1 MDAMQAVNLK
11 QLAKILNL
19 SISTVSKA
27 LRDSH
32 EIGEATKKRVLAKA
46 KELDYTPNPFAS
58 GLRRNKS
65 KTVAVVVPEVAN
77 NYFSLAINGIESIAQ
92 ENDYHV
98 LIYLTHE
105 DIEKEKG
112 IMKHLENKRVDG
124 VLMSVTMNT
133 SNQTHLSD
141 FQQKGIP
148 IVFFD
153 RICNEIETAKI
164 TTDDYISGMNATKHL
179 IENGCKDIAF
189 LSLGDEISIMQK
201 RKSGFLEELHRNN
214 IEVNPERI
222 IKFGNDDEENFNLL
236 KKILKGKNKP
246 DGIFASVERLAIT
259 TYQVCKDLNINIPK
273 DLKVICFS
281 NLETASL
288 LSPSLSTITQPA
300 FNIGKTAAEVMF
312 KNLDKNKTYIPNEN
326 IVLQSTLHIRASSQ
340 QSD

>member
-1 MDAMQAVNLK
+1 MAAVNLK
-11 QLAKILNL
+11 QLAKILDL

-32 EIGEATKKRVLAKA
+32 EIGDATKLRVLAKA
-46 KELDYTPNPFAS
+46 KEMDYTPNPFAS

-65 KTVAVVVPEVAN
+65 KTIAVVVPEVAN
-77 NYFSLAINGIESIAQ
+77 NYFALAINGIERIAQ

-133 SNQTHLSD
+133 NNQTHLSD

-153 RICNEIETAKI
+153 RTCHEIETAKV
-164 TTDDYISGMNATKHL
+164 TTDDYISGINATKHL
-179 IENGCKDIAF
+179 IENECKDIAF
-189 LSLGDEISIMQK
+189 LSLGDDISIMQK
-201 RKSGFLEELHRNN
+201 RKSGYLEELLKNN
-214 IEVNPERI
+214 MKTKPERI
-222 IKFGNDDEENFNLL
+222 IKCGNDDEMNYDLIKKLL
-236 KKILKGKNKP
+236 SGKNKP
-246 DGIFASVERLAIT
+246 DGIFASVEKLAIT
-259 TYQVCKDLNINIPK
+259 TYQVCRELNINIPNDIK
-273 DLKVICFS
+273 IICFS

-300 FNIGKTAAEVMF
+300 YNIGKTAAEVMF
-312 KNLDKNKTYIPNEN
+312 KYLDKNKTYIPNEN
-326 IVLQSTLHIRASSQ
+326 IILQSTLHIRESSQ
-340 QSD
+340 QIV

>member
-189 LSLGDEISIMQK
+189 LSLGDEKSIMQK

>member
-1 MDAMQAVNLK
+1 MAAVNLK
-11 QLAKILNL
+11 QLAKILDL

-32 EIGEATKKRVLAKA
+32 EIGDATKLRVLAKA
-46 KELDYTPNPFAS
+46 KEMDYTPNPFAS

-65 KTVAVVVPEVAN
+65 KTIAVVVPEVAN
-77 NYFSLAINGIESIAQ
+77 NYFALAINGIERIAQ

-133 SNQTHLSD
+133 NNQTHLSD

-153 RICNEIETAKI
+153 RICHEIETAKI
-164 TTDDYISGMNATKHL
+164 TTDDYISGINATKHL
-179 IENGCKDIAF
+179 IENECKDIAF
-189 LSLGDEISIMQK
+189 LSLGDDISIMQK
-201 RKSGFLEELHRNN
+201 RKSGYLEELLKNN
-214 IEVNPERI
+214 MEVKQERI
-222 IKFGNDDEENFNLL
+222 IKCGNDEEINYNLV
-236 KKILKGKNKP
+236 KKLLSGKNKP
-246 DGIFASVERLAIT
+246 DGIFASVEKLAIT
-259 TYQVCKDLNINIPK
+259 TYQVCRELNINIPNDIK
-273 DLKVICFS
+273 IICFS

-288 LSPSLSTITQPA
+288 LNPSLSTITQPA
-300 FNIGKTAAEVMF
+300 YNIGKTAAEVMF
-312 KNLDKNKTYIPNEN
+312 RYLDKNKTYIPNEN
-326 IVLQSTLHIRASSQ
+326 IVLQSTLHIRESSQ
-340 QSD
+340 NIV

>member
-1 MDAMQAVNLK
+1 MAAVNLK
-11 QLAKILNL
+11 QLAKMLNL

-32 EIGEATKKRVLAKA
+32 EIGDATKLRVLAKA
-46 KELDYTPNPFAS
+46 KEMDYTPNPFAS

-65 KTVAVVVPEVAN
+65 KTIAVVVPEVAN
-77 NYFSLAINGIESIAQ
+77 NYFALAINGIERIAQ

-133 SNQTHLSD
+133 NNQTHLSD

-153 RICNEIETAKI
+153 RICHEIETAKV
-164 TTDDYISGMNATKHL
+164 TTDDYISGINATKHL
-179 IENGCKDIAF
+179 IENECKDIAF
-189 LSLGDEISIMQK
+189 LSLGDDISIMQK
-201 RKSGFLEELHRNN
+201 RKSGYLEELHKNN
-214 IEVNPERI
+214 MEAKTERI
-222 IKFGNDDEENFNLL
+222 IKCGNDDEMNYDLVKKLL
-236 KKILKGKNKP
+236 SGKNKP
-246 DGIFASVERLAIT
+246 DGIFASVEKLAIT
-259 TYQVCKDLNINIPK
+259 TYQVCRELNINIPK
-273 DLKVICFS
+273 DVKIICFS

-300 FNIGKTAAEVMF
+300 YNIGKTAAEVMF
-312 KNLDKNKTYIPNEN
+312 KYLDKNKTYIPNEN
-326 IVLQSTLHIRASSQ
+326 IVLQSTLNIRESSQ
-340 QSD
+340 HIV

>member
-1 MDAMQAVNLK
+1 MAAVNLK
-11 QLAKILNL
+11 QLAKMLNL

-32 EIGEATKKRVLAKA
+32 EIGDATKLRVLAKA
-46 KELDYTPNPFAS
+46 KEMDYTPNPFAS

-65 KTVAVVVPEVAN
+65 KTIAVVVPEVAN
-77 NYFSLAINGIESIAQ
+77 NYFALAINGIERIAQ

-133 SNQTHLSD
+133 NNQTHLSD

-153 RICNEIETAKI
+153 RICHEIETAKI
-164 TTDDYISGMNATKHL
+164 TTDDYISGINATKHL
-179 IENGCKDIAF
+179 IENECMDIAF
-189 LSLGDEISIMQK
+189 LSLGDDISIMQK
-201 RKSGFLEELHRNN
+201 RKSGYLEELLKNN
-214 IEVNPERI
+214 MEVKPERI
-222 IKFGNDDEENFNLL
+222 IKCGNDEEINYNLV
-236 KKILKGKNKP
+236 KKLLSGKNKP
-246 DGIFASVERLAIT
+246 DGIFASVEKLAIT
-259 TYQVCKDLNINIPK
+259 TYQVCRELNINIPK
-273 DLKVICFS
+273 DVKIICFS

-300 FNIGKTAAEVMF
+300 YNIGKTAAEVMF
-312 KNLDKNKTYIPNEN
+312 KYLDKNKTYIPNEN
-326 IVLQSTLHIRASSQ
+326 IILQSTLHIRESSQ
-340 QSD
+340 HIV

>member
-1 MDAMQAVNLK
+1 MAAVNLK
-11 QLAKILNL
+11 QLAKILDL

-32 EIGEATKKRVLAKA
+32 EIGDATKLRVLAKA
-46 KELDYTPNPFAS
+46 KEMDYTPNPFAS

-65 KTVAVVVPEVAN
+65 KTIAVVVPEVAN
-77 NYFSLAINGIESIAQ
+77 NYFALAINGIERIAQ

-133 SNQTHLSD
+133 NNQTHLSD

-153 RICNEIETAKI
+153 RICHEIETAKI
-164 TTDDYISGMNATKHL
+164 TTDDYISGINATKHL
-179 IENGCKDIAF
+179 IENECKDIAF
-189 LSLGDEISIMQK
+189 LSLGDDISIMQK
-201 RKSGFLEELHRNN
+201 RKSGYLEELLKNN
-214 IEVNPERI
+214 MEVKQERI
-222 IKFGNDDEENFNLL
+222 IKCGNDEEINYNLV
-236 KKILKGKNKP
+236 KKILSGKNKP
-246 DGIFASVERLAIT
+246 DGIFASVEKLAIT
-259 TYQVCKDLNINIPK
+259 TYQVCRELNINIPNDIK
-273 DLKVICFS
+273 IICFS

-288 LSPSLSTITQPA
+288 LNPSLSTITQPA
-300 FNIGKTAAEVMF
+300 YNIGKTAAEVMF
-312 KNLDKNKTYIPNEN
+312 KYLDKNKTYIPNEN
-326 IVLQSTLHIRASSQ
+326 IVLQSTLHIRESSQ
-340 QSD
+340 HIV

>member
-1 MDAMQAVNLK
+1 MAAVNLK
-11 QLAKILNL
+11 QLAKILDL

-32 EIGEATKKRVLAKA
+32 EIGDATKLRVLAKA
-46 KELDYTPNPFAS
+46 KEMDYTPNPFAS

-65 KTVAVVVPEVAN
+65 KTIAVVVPEVAN
-77 NYFSLAINGIESIAQ
+77 NYFALAINGIERIAQ

-133 SNQTHLSD
+133 NNQTHLSD

-153 RICNEIETAKI
+153 RICHEIETAKI
-164 TTDDYISGMNATKHL
+164 TTDDYISGINATKHL
-179 IENGCKDIAF
+179 IEKECKDIAF
-189 LSLGDEISIMQK
+189 LSLGDDISIMQK
-201 RKSGFLEELHRNN
+201 RKSGYLEELLKNN
-214 IEVNPERI
+214 MEVKPERI
-222 IKFGNDDEENFNLL
+222 IKCGNDEEINYNLV
-236 KKILKGKNKP
+236 KKLLSGKNKP
-246 DGIFASVERLAIT
+246 DGIFASVEKLAIT
-259 TYQVCKDLNINIPK
+259 TYQVCRELNINIPNDIK
-273 DLKVICFS
+273 IICFS

-300 FNIGKTAAEVMF
+300 YNIGKTAAEVMF
-312 KNLDKNKTYIPNEN
+312 KYLDKNKTYIPNEN
-326 IVLQSTLHIRASSQ
+326 IILQSTLHIRESSQ
-340 QSD
+340 HIV

>member
-1 MDAMQAVNLK
+1 MAAVNLK
-11 QLAKILNL
+11 QLAKILDL

-32 EIGEATKKRVLAKA
+32 EIGDATKLRVLAKA
-46 KELDYTPNPFAS
+46 KEMDYTPNPFAS

-65 KTVAVVVPEVAN
+65 KTIAVVVPEVAN
-77 NYFSLAINGIESIAQ
+77 NYFALAINGIERIAQ

-133 SNQTHLSD
+133 NNQTHLSD

-153 RICNEIETAKI
+153 RICHEIETAKV
-164 TTDDYISGMNATKHL
+164 TTDDYISGINATKHL
-179 IENGCKDIAF
+179 IENECKDIAF
-189 LSLGDEISIMQK
+189 LSLGEDISIMQK
-201 RKSGFLEELHRNN
+201 RKSGYLEELLKNN
-214 IEVNPERI
+214 MEVKPERI
-222 IKFGNDDEENFNLL
+222 IKCGNDDEINYDLVKKLL
-236 KKILKGKNKP
+236 SGKNKP
-246 DGIFASVERLAIT
+246 DGIFASVEKLAIT
-259 TYQVCKDLNINIPK
+259 TYQVCRELNINIPK
-273 DLKVICFS
+273 DVKIICFS

-300 FNIGKTAAEVMF
+300 YNIGKTAAEVMF
-312 KNLDKNKTYIPNEN
+312 KYLDKNKTYIPNEN
-326 IVLQSTLHIRASSQ
+326 IVLQSTLNIRESSQ
-340 QSD
+340 HIV

>member
-1 MDAMQAVNLK
+1 MAAVNLK
-11 QLAKILNL
+11 QLAKILDL

-32 EIGEATKKRVLAKA
+32 EIGDATKLRVLAKA
-46 KELDYTPNPFAS
+46 KEMDYTPNPFAS

-65 KTVAVVVPEVAN
+65 KTIAVVVPEVAN
-77 NYFSLAINGIESIAQ
+77 NYFALAINGIERIAQ

-133 SNQTHLSD
+133 NNQTHLSD

-153 RICNEIETAKI
+153 RICHEIETAKI
-164 TTDDYISGMNATKHL
+164 TTDDYISGINATKHL
-179 IENGCKDIAF
+179 IENECKDIAF
-189 LSLGDEISIMQK
+189 LSLGDDISIMQK
-201 RKSGFLEELHRNN
+201 RKSGYLEELLKNN
-214 IEVNPERI
+214 MEVKQERI
-222 IKFGNDDEENFNLL
+222 IKCGNDEEINYNLV
-236 KKILKGKNKP
+236 KKLLSGKNKP
-246 DGIFASVERLAIT
+246 DGIFASVEKLAIT
-259 TYQVCKDLNINIPK
+259 TYQVCRELNINIPNDIK
-273 DLKVICFS
+273 IICFS

-288 LSPSLSTITQPA
+288 LNPSLSTITQPA
-300 FNIGKTAAEVMF
+300 YNIGKTAAEVMF
-312 KNLDKNKTYIPNEN
+312 KYLDKNKTYIPNEN
-326 IVLQSTLHIRASSQ
+326 IVLQSTLHIRESSQ
-340 QSD
+340 NIV

>member
-1 MDAMQAVNLK
+1 MAAVNLK
-11 QLAKILNL
+11 QLAKILDL

-32 EIGEATKKRVLAKA
+32 EIGDATKLRVLAKA
-46 KELDYTPNPFAS
+46 KEMDYTPNPFAS

-65 KTVAVVVPEVAN
+65 KTIAVVVPEVAN
-77 NYFSLAINGIESIAQ
+77 NYFALAINGIERIAQ

-133 SNQTHLSD
+133 NNQTHLSD

-153 RICNEIETAKI
+153 RICHEIETAKI
-164 TTDDYISGMNATKHL
+164 TTDDYISGINATKHL
-179 IENGCKDIAF
+179 IENECKDIAF
-189 LSLGDEISIMQK
+189 LSLGDDISIMQK
-201 RKSGFLEELHRNN
+201 RKSGYLEELLKNN
-214 IEVNPERI
+214 MEVKQERI
-222 IKFGNDDEENFNLL
+222 IKCGNDEEINYNLV
-236 KKILKGKNKP
+236 KKILSGKNKP
-246 DGIFASVERLAIT
+246 DGIFASVEKLAIT
-259 TYQVCKDLNINIPK
+259 TYQVCRELNINIPNDIK
-273 DLKVICFS
+273 IICFS

-288 LSPSLSTITQPA
+288 LNPSLSTITQPA
-300 FNIGKTAAEVMF
+300 YNIGKTAAEVMF
-312 KNLDKNKTYIPNEN
+312 KYLDKNKTYIPNEN
-326 IVLQSTLHIRASSQ
+326 IVLQSTLHIRESSQ
-340 QSD
+340 QIV

>member
-1 MDAMQAVNLK
+1 MAAVNLK

-32 EIGEATKKRVLAKA
+32 EIGDATKLRVLAKA
-46 KELDYTPNPFAS
+46 KEMDYTPNPFAS
-58 GLRRNKS
+58 G
-65 KTVAVVVPEVAN
+65 
-77 NYFSLAINGIESIAQ
+77 F
-92 ENDYHV
+92 
-98 LIYLTHE
+98 
-105 DIEKEKG
+105 
-112 IMKHLENKRVDG
+112 
-124 VLMSVTMNT
+124 T

-179 IENGCKDIAF
+179 IENGCKNIAF

-201 RKSGFLEELHRNN
+201 RKSGYLEELHKNN
-214 IEVNPERI
+214 MEAKPEQV
-222 IKFGNDDEENFNLL
+222 IKCGNDDEMNYDLIKKNLS
-236 KKILKGKNKP
+236 GKNKP
-246 DGIFASVERLAIT
+246 DGIFASVEKLAIT
-259 TYQVCKDLNINIPK
+259 TYQVCRELNINIPK

-300 FNIGKTAAEVMF
+300 YNIGKTAAEVMF
-312 KNLDKNKTYIPNEN
+312 KYLDKNKTYIPNEN
-326 IVLQSTLHIRASSQ
+326 IVLQSTLHIRESSQ
-340 QSD
+340 QIV

>member
-1 MDAMQAVNLK
+1 MQAVNLK

-32 EIGEATKKRVLAKA
+32 EIGQTTKDRVLAKA

-133 SNQTHLSD
+133 SNQTHLSE

-201 RKSGFLEELHRNN
+201 RKSGFLEELHKNN

-222 IKFGNDDEENFNLL
+222 IKFSNDDQENYNLL

-246 DGIFASVERLAIT
+246 DGIFASVEKLAIT
-259 TYQVCKDLNINIPK
+259 TYQVCKELNIQIPK

-340 QSD
+340 KND

>member
-1 MDAMQAVNLK
+1 MAAVNLK
-11 QLAKILNL
+11 QLAKILDL

-32 EIGEATKKRVLAKA
+32 EIGDATKLRVLAKA
-46 KELDYTPNPFAS
+46 KEMDYTPNPFAS

-65 KTVAVVVPEVAN
+65 KTIAVVVPEVAN
-77 NYFSLAINGIESIAQ
+77 NYFALAINGIERIAQ

-133 SNQTHLSD
+133 NNQTHLSD

-153 RICNEIETAKI
+153 RICHEIETAKI
-164 TTDDYISGMNATKHL
+164 TTDDYISGINATKHL
-179 IENGCKDIAF
+179 IENECKDIAF
-189 LSLGDEISIMQK
+189 LSLGDDISIMQK
-201 RKSGFLEELHRNN
+201 RKSGYLEELLKNN
-214 IEVNPERI
+214 MEVKPERI
-222 IKFGNDDEENFNLL
+222 IKCGNDEEINYNLV
-236 KKILKGKNKP
+236 KKLLSGKNKP
-246 DGIFASVERLAIT
+246 DGIFASVEKLAIT
-259 TYQVCKDLNINIPK
+259 TYQVCRELNINIPK
-273 DLKVICFS
+273 DVKIICFS

-300 FNIGKTAAEVMF
+300 YNIGKTAAEVMF
-312 KNLDKNKTYIPNEN
+312 KYLDKNKTYIPNEN
-326 IVLQSTLHIRASSQ
+326 IILQSTLHIRESSQ
-340 QSD
+340 HIV

>member
-1 MDAMQAVNLK
+1 M
-11 QLAKILNL
+11 
-19 SISTVSKA
+19 
-27 LRDSH
+27 
-32 EIGEATKKRVLAKA
+32 
-46 KELDYTPNPFAS
+46 
-58 GLRRNKS
+58 
-65 KTVAVVVPEVAN
+65 AVVVPEVAN

-201 RKSGFLEELHRNN
+201 RKSGFLEELHKNN

-222 IKFGNDDEENFNLL
+222 IKFGNEDEENFNLL

-246 DGIFASVERLAIT
+246 DGIFASVEKLAIT
-259 TYQVCKDLNINIPK
+259 TYQVCKELNINIPK

-300 FNIGKTAAEVMF
+300 YNIGKTAAEVMF
-312 KNLDKNKTYIPNEN
+312 KYLDKNKTYIPNEN
-326 IVLQSTLHIRASSQ
+326 IILQSTLHIRESSQ
-340 QSD
+340 

>member
-1 MDAMQAVNLK
+1 MAAVNLK

-32 EIGEATKKRVLAKA
+32 EIGAATKIRVLAKA
-46 KELDYTPNPFAS
+46 KELDYAPNPFAS

-65 KTVAVVVPEVAN
+65 KTIAVIVPEVAN
-77 NYFSLAINGIESIAQ
+77 NYFSLAINGIERIAQ

-112 IMKHLENKRVDG
+112 ILKHLENKRVDG

-133 SNQTHLSD
+133 INQKHLSD

-153 RICNEIETAKI
+153 RICHEIETAKV
-164 TTDDYISGMNATKHL
+164 TTDDYISGMNATHHL
-179 IENGCKDIAF
+179 IQNGCKDIAF

-201 RKSGFLEELHRNN
+201 RKNGYIEELHKNN
-214 IEVNPERI
+214 ITSKSNRI
-222 IKFGNDDEENFNLL
+222 IKCGNDDDENYIIIKKLL
-236 KKILKGKNKP
+236 TSKFKP
-246 DGIFASVERLAIT
+246 DGIFASVEKLAIT
-259 TYQVCKDLNINIPK
+259 TYHVCKDLKLNIPK
-273 DLKVICFS
+273 KLKVICFS
-281 NLETASL
+281 NLATASL
-288 LSPSLSTITQPA
+288 LNPSLSTITQPA
-300 FNIGKTAAEVMF
+300 FEIGKTAAEVMF
-312 KNLDKNKTYIPNEN
+312 KYLDKNKTYIPNEN
-326 IVLQSTLHIRASSQ
+326 IVLQSTLHIRDSSQ
-340 QSD
+340 NLK

>member
-1 MDAMQAVNLK
+1 MPAVNLK

-32 EIGEATKKRVLAKA
+32 EIGDATKERVLAKA
-46 KELDYTPNPFAS
+46 KEMDYTPNPFAS

-65 KTVAVVVPEVAN
+65 KTVAVIVPEVAN

-105 DIEKEKG
+105 DIDKEKG

-153 RICNEIETAKI
+153 RVCNEIETAKI
-164 TTDDYISGMNATKHL
+164 TTDDFISGINATNHL

-201 RKSGFLEELHRNN
+201 RKSGFLEALEKNN
-214 IEVNPERI
+214 IKSKTERI
-222 IKFGNDDEENFNLL
+222 IKCGNDDEANYQLI
-236 KKILKGKNKP
+236 KKILSSKNRP
-246 DGIFASVERLAIT
+246 DGIFASVEKLAII

-273 DLKVICFS
+273 DLKIICFS

-312 KNLDKNKTYIPNEN
+312 KYLDKNKTYIPNEN
-326 IVLQSTLHIRASSQ
+326 IILQSTLHIRASSQ
-340 QSD
+340 

>member
-1 MDAMQAVNLK
+1 MAAVNLK
-11 QLAKILNL
+11 QLAKMLDL

-32 EIGEATKKRVLAKA
+32 EIGAATKERVLAKA
-46 KELDYTPNPFAS
+46 KEMDYTPNPFAS

-65 KTVAVVVPEVAN
+65 KTIAVVVPEVAN
-77 NYFSLAINGIESIAQ
+77 NYFSLAINGIESVAQ

-105 DIEKEKG
+105 DIEKEKR

-153 RICNEIETAKI
+153 RICHEIETAKI

-179 IENGCKDIAF
+179 IENNCKDIAF

-201 RKSGFLEELHRNN
+201 RKRGYLEELHINN
-214 IEVNPERI
+214 IETNPERI
-222 IKFGNDDEENFNLL
+222 IICGNDDEMNYELVKKLL
-236 KKILKGKNKP
+236 SGKNKP
-246 DGIFASVERLAIT
+246 DGIFASVEKLAIT
-259 TYQVCKDLNINIPK
+259 TYQVCRDLHINIPK
-273 DLKVICFS
+273 EVKIICFS
-281 NLETASL
+281 NLATASL

-300 FNIGKTAAEVMF
+300 YNIGKTAAEVMF
-312 KNLDKNKTYIPNEN
+312 KNLDKNKTYIANEI
-326 IVLQSTLHIRASSQ
+326 IVLHSTLHFRESSQ
-340 QSD
+340 HIE

>member
-1 MDAMQAVNLK
+1 MAAVNLK
-11 QLAKILNL
+11 QLAKILDL

-32 EIGEATKKRVLAKA
+32 EIGDATKLRVLAKA
-46 KELDYTPNPFAS
+46 KEMDYTPNPFAS

-65 KTVAVVVPEVAN
+65 KTIAVVVPEVAN
-77 NYFSLAINGIESIAQ
+77 NYFALAINGIERIAQ

-133 SNQTHLSD
+133 NNQTHLSD

-153 RICNEIETAKI
+153 RICHEIETAKI
-164 TTDDYISGMNATKHL
+164 TTDDYISGINATKHL
-179 IENGCKDIAF
+179 IENECKDIAF
-189 LSLGDEISIMQK
+189 LSLGDDISIMQK
-201 RKSGFLEELHRNN
+201 RKSGYLEELLKNN
-214 IEVNPERI
+214 MEVKQERI
-222 IKFGNDDEENFNLL
+222 IKCGNDEEINYNLV
-236 KKILKGKNKP
+236 KKLLSGKNKP
-246 DGIFASVERLAIT
+246 DGIFASVEKLAIT
-259 TYQVCKDLNINIPK
+259 TYQVCRELNINIPNDIK
-273 DLKVICFS
+273 IICFS

-288 LSPSLSTITQPA
+288 LNPSLSTITQPA
-300 FNIGKTAAEVMF
+300 YNIGKTAAEVMF
-312 KNLDKNKTYIPNEN
+312 KYLDKNKTYIPNEN
-326 IVLQSTLHIRASSQ
+326 IVLQSTLHIRESSQ
-340 QSD
+340 HIV

>member
-1 MDAMQAVNLK
+1 MAAVNLK
-11 QLAKILNL
+11 QLAKILDL

-32 EIGEATKKRVLAKA
+32 EIGDATKLRVLAKA
-46 KELDYTPNPFAS
+46 KEMDYTPNPFAS

-65 KTVAVVVPEVAN
+65 KTIAVVVPEVAN
-77 NYFSLAINGIESIAQ
+77 NYFALAINGIERIAQ

-133 SNQTHLSD
+133 NNQTHLSD

-153 RICNEIETAKI
+153 RICHEIETAKI
-164 TTDDYISGMNATKHL
+164 TTDDYISGINATKHL
-179 IENGCKDIAF
+179 IENECKDIAF
-189 LSLGDEISIMQK
+189 LSLGDDISIMQK
-201 RKSGFLEELHRNN
+201 RKSGYLEELLKNN
-214 IEVNPERI
+214 MEVKPERI
-222 IKFGNDDEENFNLL
+222 IKCGNDEEINYNLV
-236 KKILKGKNKP
+236 KKLLSGKNKP
-246 DGIFASVERLAIT
+246 DGIFASVEKLAIT
-259 TYQVCKDLNINIPK
+259 TYQVCRELNINIPNDIK
-273 DLKVICFS
+273 IICFS

-300 FNIGKTAAEVMF
+300 YNIGKTAAEVMF
-312 KNLDKNKTYIPNEN
+312 KYLDKNKTYIPNEN
-326 IVLQSTLHIRASSQ
+326 IILQSTLHIRESSQ
-340 QSD
+340 HIV

>member
-1 MDAMQAVNLK
+1 MAAVNLK
-11 QLAKILNL
+11 QLAKILDL

-32 EIGEATKKRVLAKA
+32 EIGDATKLRVLAKA
-46 KELDYTPNPFAS
+46 KEMDYTPNPFAS

-65 KTVAVVVPEVAN
+65 KTIAVVVPEVAN
-77 NYFSLAINGIESIAQ
+77 NYFALAINGIERIAQ

-133 SNQTHLSD
+133 NNQTHLSD

-153 RICNEIETAKI
+153 RICHEIETTKV
-164 TTDDYISGMNATKHL
+164 TTDDYISGINATKHL
-179 IENGCKDIAF
+179 IENECKDIAF
-189 LSLGDEISIMQK
+189 LSLGDDISIMQK
-201 RKSGFLEELHRNN
+201 RKSGYLEELLKNN
-214 IEVNPERI
+214 MEVKQERI
-222 IKFGNDDEENFNLL
+222 IKCGNDEEINYNLV
-236 KKILKGKNKP
+236 KKLLSGKNKP
-246 DGIFASVERLAIT
+246 DGIFASVEKLAIT
-259 TYQVCKDLNINIPK
+259 TYQVCRELNINIPNDIK
-273 DLKVICFS
+273 IICFS

-288 LSPSLSTITQPA
+288 LNPSLSTITQPA
-300 FNIGKTAAEVMF
+300 YNIGKTAAEVMF
-312 KNLDKNKTYIPNEN
+312 KYLDKNKTYIPNEN
-326 IVLQSTLHIRASSQ
+326 IVLQSTLHIRESSQ
-340 QSD
+340 NIV

>member
-1 MDAMQAVNLK
+1 MAAVNLK
-11 QLAKILNL
+11 QLAKILDL

-32 EIGEATKKRVLAKA
+32 EIGDATKLRVLAKA
-46 KELDYTPNPFAS
+46 KEMDYTPNPFAS

-65 KTVAVVVPEVAN
+65 KTIAVVVPEVAN
-77 NYFSLAINGIESIAQ
+77 NYFALAINGIERIAQ

-133 SNQTHLSD
+133 NNQTHLSD

-153 RICNEIETAKI
+153 RICHEIETAKI
-164 TTDDYISGMNATKHL
+164 TTDDYISGINATKHL
-179 IENGCKDIAF
+179 IENECKDIAF
-189 LSLGDEISIMQK
+189 LSLGDDISIMQK
-201 RKSGFLEELHRNN
+201 RKSGYLEELLKNN
-214 IEVNPERI
+214 MEVKRERI
-222 IKFGNDDEENFNLL
+222 IKCGNDEEINYNLV
-236 KKILKGKNKP
+236 KKLLSGKNKP
-246 DGIFASVERLAIT
+246 DGIFASVEKLAIT
-259 TYQVCKDLNINIPK
+259 TYQVCRELNINIPNDIK
-273 DLKVICFS
+273 IICFS

-300 FNIGKTAAEVMF
+300 YNIGKTAAEVMF
-312 KNLDKNKTYIPNEN
+312 KYLDKNKTYIPNEN
-326 IVLQSTLHIRASSQ
+326 IVLQSTLHIRESSQ
-340 QSD
+340 HIV

>member
-1 MDAMQAVNLK
+1 MAAVNLK
-11 QLAKILNL
+11 QLAKILDL

-32 EIGEATKKRVLAKA
+32 EIGDATKLRVLAKA
-46 KELDYTPNPFAS
+46 KEMDYTPNPFAS

-65 KTVAVVVPEVAN
+65 KTIAVVVPEVAN
-77 NYFSLAINGIESIAQ
+77 NYFALAINGIERIAQ

-133 SNQTHLSD
+133 NNQTHLSD

-153 RICNEIETAKI
+153 RICHEIETAKI
-164 TTDDYISGMNATKHL
+164 TTDDYISGINATKHL
-179 IENGCKDIAF
+179 IENECKDIAF
-189 LSLGDEISIMQK
+189 LSLGDDISIMQK
-201 RKSGFLEELHRNN
+201 RKSGYLEELLKNN
-214 IEVNPERI
+214 MEVKQERI
-222 IKFGNDDEENFNLL
+222 IKCGNDEEINYNLV
-236 KKILKGKNKP
+236 KKILSGKNKP
-246 DGIFASVERLAIT
+246 DGIFASVEKLAIT
-259 TYQVCKDLNINIPK
+259 TYQVCRELNINIPNDIK
-273 DLKVICFS
+273 IICFS

-288 LSPSLSTITQPA
+288 LNPSLSTITQPA
-300 FNIGKTAAEVMF
+300 YNIGKTAAEVMF
-312 KNLDKNKTYIPNEN
+312 KYLDKNKTYIPNEN
-326 IVLQSTLHIRASSQ
+326 IVLQSTLHIRESSQ
-340 QSD
+340 NIV

>member
-1 MDAMQAVNLK
+1 MAAVNLK

-32 EIGEATKKRVLAKA
+32 EIGDATKLRVLAKA
-46 KELDYTPNPFAS
+46 KEMDYTPNPFAS

-65 KTVAVVVPEVAN
+65 KTIAVVVPEVAN
-77 NYFSLAINGIESIAQ
+77 NYFALAINGIERIAQ

-133 SNQTHLSD
+133 SNQTHLTD

-153 RICNEIETAKI
+153 RICHEIETAKI
-164 TTDDYISGMNATKHL
+164 TTDDYISGINATKHL
-179 IENGCKDIAF
+179 IENECKDIAF
-189 LSLGDEISIMQK
+189 LSLGDDISIMQK
-201 RKSGFLEELHRNN
+201 RKSGYLEELLKNN
-214 IEVNPERI
+214 MEPKAERVV
-222 IKFGNDDEENFNLL
+222 KCGNDDEMNYELIKKLL
-236 KKILKGKNKP
+236 SGKNKP
-246 DGIFASVERLAIT
+246 DGIFASVEKLAIT
-259 TYQVCKDLNINIPK
+259 TYQVCRELNINIPK
-273 DLKVICFS
+273 EVKIICFS

-300 FNIGKTAAEVMF
+300 YNIGKTAAEVMF
-312 KNLDKNKTYIPNEN
+312 KYLDKNKTYIPNEN
-326 IVLQSTLHIRASSQ
+326 IVLQSTLHIRQSSQ
-340 QSD
+340 NIV

>member
-1 MDAMQAVNLK
+1 MAAVNLK

-32 EIGEATKKRVLAKA
+32 EIGDATKLRVLAKA
-46 KELDYTPNPFAS
+46 KEMDYTPNPFAS

-65 KTVAVVVPEVAN
+65 KTIAVVVPEVAN
-77 NYFSLAINGIESIAQ
+77 NYFALAINGIERIAQ

-133 SNQTHLSD
+133 SNQTHLTD

-153 RICNEIETAKI
+153 RICHEIETAKI
-164 TTDDYISGMNATKHL
+164 TTDDYISGINATKHL
-179 IENGCKDIAF
+179 IENECKDIAF
-189 LSLGDEISIMQK
+189 LSLGDDISIMQK
-201 RKSGFLEELHRNN
+201 RKSGYLEELLKNN
-214 IEVNPERI
+214 MEPKPERVV
-222 IKFGNDDEENFNLL
+222 KCGNDDEMNYELIKKLL
-236 KKILKGKNKP
+236 SGKNKP
-246 DGIFASVERLAIT
+246 DGIFASVEKLAIT
-259 TYQVCKDLNINIPK
+259 TYQVCRELNINIPK
-273 DLKVICFS
+273 EVKIICFS

-300 FNIGKTAAEVMF
+300 YNIGKTAAEVMF
-312 KNLDKNKTYIPNEN
+312 KYLDKNKTYIPNEN
-326 IVLQSTLHIRASSQ
+326 IVLQSTLHIRQSSQ
-340 QSD
+340 NIV

>member
-1 MDAMQAVNLK
+1 MAAVNLK
-11 QLAKILNL
+11 QLAKILDL

-32 EIGEATKKRVLAKA
+32 EIGDATKLRVLAKA
-46 KELDYTPNPFAS
+46 KEMDYTPNPFAS

-65 KTVAVVVPEVAN
+65 KTIAVVVPEVAN
-77 NYFSLAINGIESIAQ
+77 NYFALAINGIERIAQ

-133 SNQTHLSD
+133 NNQTHLSD

-153 RICNEIETAKI
+153 RICHEIETAKI
-164 TTDDYISGMNATKHL
+164 TTDDYISGINATKHL
-179 IENGCKDIAF
+179 IENECKDIAF
-189 LSLGDEISIMQK
+189 LSLGDDISIMQK
-201 RKSGFLEELHRNN
+201 RKSGYLEELLKNN
-214 IEVNPERI
+214 MEVKPERI
-222 IKFGNDDEENFNLL
+222 IKCGNDEEINYNLV
-236 KKILKGKNKP
+236 KKLLSGKNKP
-246 DGIFASVERLAIT
+246 DGIFASVEKLAIT
-259 TYQVCKDLNINIPK
+259 TYQVCRELNINIPK
-273 DLKVICFS
+273 DVKIICFS

-300 FNIGKTAAEVMF
+300 YNIGKTAAEVMF
-312 KNLDKNKTYIPNEN
+312 KYLDKNKTYIPNEN
-326 IVLQSTLHIRASSQ
+326 IVLQSTLNIRESSQ
-340 QSD
+340 HIV

>member
-1 MDAMQAVNLK
+1 MPAVNLK

-32 EIGEATKKRVLAKA
+32 EIGDATKERVLAKA
-46 KELDYTPNPFAS
+46 KEMDYTPNPFAS

-133 SNQTHLSD
+133 SNQNHLLD

-164 TTDDYISGMNATKHL
+164 TTDDYISGMNATNHL

-189 LSLGDEISIMQK
+189 LSLGEEISIMQK
-201 RKSGFLEELHRNN
+201 RKSGYLEELEKNN
-214 IEVNPERI
+214 IKANPHRI
-222 IKFGNDDEENFNLL
+222 VICGNDDEMNFKLIKDL
-236 KKILKGKNKP
+236 LKGKNKP
-246 DGIFASVERLAIT
+246 DGIFASVEKLAIT
-259 TYQVCKDLNINIPK
+259 TYQVCNELKIKIPN

-300 FNIGKTAAEVMF
+300 YNIGKTAAEVMF
-312 KNLDKNKTYIPNEN
+312 KYLDKNKTYIPNEN
-326 IVLQSTLHIRASSQ
+326 IILKSTLHIRESSQ
-340 QSD
+340 QID